1 MKHSVILSFLLFVT
15 TSLLAQPF
23 CGIKEFSTSDGL
35 AQNIVTGTIQDH
47 KGFLWISTWNG
58 INKFDGYTFKNYK
71 VSSQQEYAQ
80 RNNRITFMAETPDG
94 NIWCQTYDS
103 KAYIFDC
110 RKETF
115 YDVLKPVEA
124 DIQKSMLVRHIYPF
138 TNGVTWIVCEDG
150 YCFRMN
156 EAYYNRKDSLVLYN
170 TFNGRLKGSQ
180 ILTIYQDSDKDEWIL
195 TNKGITIIGKKKIKN
210 DFPFKT
216 IHQYK
221 NSIYLISSSEKLA
234 VYVPQSQSI
243 RFIEMPFPV
252 NLIHSIYTLKK
263 DLLALTTDNGIVLY
277 NPADNTFRRVDIR
290 TATQPSNDALSLYED
305 RTGECWVFSNTPG
318 VTRIN
323 LETGERQHLSTPRSE
338 VVDYGRDSRNLI
350 FEDNLGTLWVLP
362 SKGNF
367 SYFDREKKQLKTFYT
382 DANNPN
388 SAFTP
393 LVRYAQSDRQGNKWI
408 VSARGIKE
416 MSFFPQL
423 FNLRQI
429 DDKGTEVRAF
439 LLDRTKQFWAASKSG
454 FVRIYHPDGTLK
466 GYLTPQ
472 GTISATEVKF
482 HANVYCFHEDKN
494 GLIWMGTKNNGL
506 YQLRKEK
513 GDSYLVKQFTH
524 DEGNAY
530 SLSSNDI
537 YSIFT
542 DSRSNTWIGSY
553 RGGLNLIRKNE
564 KGEIQFVNYSNEL
577 KNFPTEGFLNVRIIT
592 EVADSIMLVGTTNGV
607 ITFSNRF
614 SQPEEVMFYHY
625 KNNTDSESSLVGR
638 DVMDIFTDRKG
649 NTYVLTFTGG
659 INKITSTHLL
669 NDQISYKS
677 YTPKDGLASDLVLS
691 MIEDETGQIWVVSEN
706 ALSKFDPQKET
717 FDNYDKT
724 FLRYDFSFTEAIPMF
739 NASKQLVFGTD
750 MGMLEI
756 VPEKLRKSDFIPPI
770 VFTDLKI
777 HGIQSQEPVDDLKV
791 LSLKPSQRNITVYFS
806 ALDYIRTEEI
816 QYAYRL
822 KGLEEQWNISGK
834 NRSASYINLPKG
846 QYELEVKSTNSDGV
860 WVDNVRTLSIK
871 VLPTFW
877 ETGWALLVYFIA
889 FVLFTGAI
897 VYILFYI
904 YRLRHEVTIEQQISN
919 IKLRF
924 FTDISHEL
932 RTPLTLITTPI
943 TEVLENE
950 PLTPTAREQLTLV
963 RKNTERMLR
972 LINQI
977 LDFRKIQN
985 KKMKILAEETELV
998 GFLRK
1003 ISESFNLIAKEKNIN
1018 YSFETGVNELYVW
1031 IDRDKIEKIMFNL
1044 LSNAFKYTLT
1054 WKSISIRLE
1063 VKNKEVSI
1071 SVEDEG
1077 IGIAPEK
1084 LDSLFKR
1091 FETLAKYNI
1100 MQPSSGIGLSLVKE
1114 LVELHHGS
1122 ISVKSQQDKGSTFC
1136 VTLPLDRKAL
1146 ENDSQIE
1153 FILADSLNEKEMVSP
1168 LPETEPES
1176 PVMEEAEGTPEEK
1189 QTILIVEDN
1198 VELKRLLQTILGGKY
1213 HIIEASNGKE
1223 GLEKA
1228 SEMLPDMVIS
1238 DVMMPVMDGLE
1249 MIRQIKENRDIC
1261 HIPIIILSAKSSLD
1275 DRIEGL
1281 EQGIDDYITK
1291 PFSSSYLK
1299 ARVASL
1305 FTQRKQLQE
1314 LFMNKLSAHRSS
1326 EADLLEP
1333 SKPEIMPHDELFI
1346 KQVMEFMEEQMDNP
1360 ELVIDDFA
1368 SKLSLS
1374 RSLFYRKLKSITGFS
1389 PVDFIKEI
1397 RFKRAA
1403 QLIENGNFNFSQI
1416 AYMTGFSD
1424 PKYFSKSFKKHTG
1437 LSPKEYRE
1445 QRSASHNSPS

>member
-1 MKHSVILSFLLFVT
+1 MKHSAIISILLFVA
-15 TSLLAQPF
+15 SYLSAQPF
-23 CGIKEFSTSDGL
+23 CDIKEFSTSDGL

-47 KGFLWISTWNG
+47 KGFMWISTWNG

-71 VSSQQEYAQ
+71 VSSQKEYAQ
-80 RNNRITFMAETPDG
+80 RNNRITFMAETLDG

-110 RKETF
+110 REETF
-115 YDVLKPVEA
+115 YDVLKATET
-124 DIQKSMLVRHIYPF
+124 DIQKSMLVRHIYSF
-138 TNGVTWIVCEDG
+138 TDGTTWIVCEDG

-156 EAYYNRKDSLVLYN
+156 ELHYHQKDSIELYN
-170 TFNGRLKGSQ
+170 TFNGRLKGNQ

-210 DFPFKT
+210 DSPFKQ
-216 IHQYK
+216 IHEYRNK
-221 NSIYLISSSEKLA
+221 IYLLSSSEKLA
-234 VYVPQSQSI
+234 EYVPQSQTI
-243 RFIEMPFPV
+243 RFIEIPFPIKA
-252 NLIHSIYTLKK
+252 IHSITTLKK
-263 DLLALTTDNGIVLY
+263 DQLALTTDNGIVLFD
-277 NPADNTFRRVDIR
+277 PVGNTFRQVDIR
-290 TATQPSNDALSLYED
+290 TASQPSNDAISIYED
-305 RTGECWVFSNTPG
+305 RKGECWTFSTTPG

-323 LETGERQHLSTPRSE
+323 LETGEKQHLFTPPGE
-338 VVDYGRDSRNLI
+338 VVDYGRNSRNLI
-350 FEDNLGTLWVLP
+350 FEDNQGTLWVIP

-367 SYFDREKKQLKTFYT
+367 SYFDREKKQLKTFYM

-393 LVRYAQSDRQGNKWI
+393 LVRYAQSDKQGNKWI
-408 VSARGIKE
+408 VSARGIKK
-416 MSFFPQL
+416 MSFYPKT

-439 LLDRTKQFWAASKSG
+439 MLDGAKQLWVASKNG
-454 FVRIYHPDGTLK
+454 YIRIYHPDGTLK

-472 GTISATEVKF
+472 GNISAGEVKF
-482 HANVYCFHEDKN
+482 NANVYCFHEDKE
-494 GLIWMGTKNNGL
+494 GVIWMGTKNSGL
-506 YQLRKEK
+506 YQLRRNK
-513 GDSYLVKQFTH
+513 DNSYFIRQFTYH
-524 DEGNAY
+524 EGDTY

-537 YSIFT
+537 YCIFT
-542 DSRSNTWIGSY
+542 DSQLNTWVGSY
-553 RGGLNLIRKNE
+553 RGGLNLVRKRDN
-564 KGEIQFVNYSNEL
+564 GEIKFVNYSNEL
-577 KNFPTEGFLNVRIIT
+577 KNFPTEGYLNVRTIT
-592 EVADSIMLVGTTNGV
+592 EVADSVILVGTTNGV
-607 ITFSNRF
+607 VTFSNRF
-614 SQPEEVMFYHY
+614 SQPEEVMFYYY
-625 KNNTDSESSLVGR
+625 KNHTDSDPSLVGR
-638 DVMDIFTDRKG
+638 DVMDVFTDTKK

-659 INKITSTHLL
+659 INKIVSTDLL
-669 NDQISYKS
+669 SDHISYKS
-677 YTPKDGLASDLVLS
+677 YTPKDGLVSDLVLS
-691 MIEDETGQIWVVSEN
+691 MIEDEAGQIWVVSEN
-706 ALSKFDPQKET
+706 ALSKFDARQET

-724 FLRYDFSFTEAIPMF
+724 FLRYDFSFTEAIPTF
-739 NASKQLVFGTD
+739 NAQKQLIFGTD
-750 MGMLEI
+750 MGFLEI
-756 VPEKLRKSDFIPPI
+756 EPEKLKKNDYIPPI

-777 HGIQSQEPVDDLKV
+777 HGIQSSEPIDDLER
-791 LSLKPSQRNITVYFS
+791 LSLQPSQRNITIRFS
-806 ALDYIRTEEI
+806 TLDYIRPEEI

-822 KGLEEQWNISGK
+822 KGLEEQWNVGGK
-834 NRSASYINLPKG
+834 NRSASYINLPAG
-846 QYELEVKSTNSDGV
+846 EYELEVKSTNSDGV
-860 WVDNVRTLSIK
+860 WVDNVRTLPIQ

-877 ETGWALLVYFIA
+877 ETWWAWLIYFIG
-889 FVLFTGAI
+889 FILFTGAI

-932 RTPLTLITTPI
+932 RTPLTLITTPVA
-943 TEVLENE
+943 EVLENE
-950 PLTPTAREQLTLV
+950 PLTPSAREQLTLV

-1003 ISESFNLIAKEKNIN
+1003 ISESFNLIAREKSID
-1018 YSFETGVNELYVW
+1018 YSFETNVDEQYIW

-1054 WKSISIRLE
+1054 GKSIRVYLE

-1122 ISVKSQQDKGSTFC
+1122 IDVKSQQEKGSTFS

-1146 ENDSQIE
+1146 ENDAQIE
-1153 FILADSLNEKEMVSP
+1153 FILTDSQGEKEIIAP
-1168 LPETEPES
+1168 LSETEPGSSFLEQEE
-1176 PVMEEAEGTPEEK
+1176 EEASEDK
-1189 QTILIVEDN
+1189 QSILIVEDN
-1198 VELKRLLQTILGGKY
+1198 VELKKLLRAILGKKY

-1228 SEMLPDMVIS
+1228 SETLPDMVIS

-1249 MIRQIKENRDIC
+1249 MIRTIKEDKEIC

-1299 ARVASL
+1299 AKVASL
-1305 FTQRKQLQE
+1305 FAQRKQLQE
-1314 LFMNKLSAHRSS
+1314 LFMNKLTSNGMS

-1333 SKPEIMPHDELFI
+1333 SKPQIMPHDELFI
-1346 KQVMEFMEEQMDNP
+1346 KQVMEYMEEQMDNP

-1368 SKLSLS
+1368 NKLSLS
-1374 RSLFYRKLKSITGFS
+1374 RSLFYRKLKAITGFS

-1437 LSPKEYRE
+1437 FSPKEYKE
-1445 QRSASHNSPS
+1445 QKAKEDHP